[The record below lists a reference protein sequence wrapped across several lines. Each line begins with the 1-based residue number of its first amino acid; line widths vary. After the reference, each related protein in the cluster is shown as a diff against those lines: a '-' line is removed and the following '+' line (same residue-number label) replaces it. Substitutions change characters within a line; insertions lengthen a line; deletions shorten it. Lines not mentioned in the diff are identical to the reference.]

1 MGYITLCIH
10 YLFSCL
16 FPYYTV
22 SCLREG
28 SKFLYFYLE
37 HLVVMGAQYRFLV
50 DWINSNYKCSKFH
63 MPVSERSIS
72 ENLNKSTI
80 NLAAGGPRA

>member
-1 MGYITLCIH
+1 M
-10 YLFSCL
+10 
-16 FPYYTV
+16 
-22 SCLREG
+22 
-28 SKFLYFYLE
+28 
-37 HLVVMGAQYRFLV
+37 MGAQYRFLV